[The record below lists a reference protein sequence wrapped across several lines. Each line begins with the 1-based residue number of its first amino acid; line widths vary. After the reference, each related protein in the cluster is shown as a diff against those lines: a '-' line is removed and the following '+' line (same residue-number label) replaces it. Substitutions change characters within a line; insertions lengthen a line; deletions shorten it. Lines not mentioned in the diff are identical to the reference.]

1 MKIITTAS
9 YEETAREA
17 AKVILDELAAK
28 PDLLIGLATG
38 ETAVGLYQNM
48 IAACNAGTADFSR
61 ARTVN
66 LDEYIG
72 CGVED
77 SYRYFM
83 ETQLFNHINIP
94 KENITIA
101 DRTNDADAEVARM
114 RAFFEKNRVDIQL
127 LGMGPNG
134 HIGFNEPDDT
144 LQSLTHWQKLTE
156 ETIAANARFFKSPD
170 DVPRKAITMGMG
182 DIMKAKKILMV
193 IKGESKRECL
203 RQLLEGNTV
212 DPQNPS
218 TFILMHPDVTLVCEK
233 SLMS

>member
-1 MKIITTAS
+1 MKIIVTGN
-9 YEETAREA
+9 YEETAKRA
-17 AKVILDELAAK
+17 AQVLLDELSAK
-28 PDLLIGLATG
+28 PDLLMGLATG
-38 ETAVGLYQNM
+38 ETVVGIYRNL
-48 IAACNAGTADFSR
+48 IDACSSGKADFSR

-72 CGVED
+72 CGRED

-83 ETQLFNHINIP
+83 ESNLFNHINIP

-101 DRTNDADAEVARM
+101 DRANDADAEVARI

-144 LQSLTHWQKLTE
+144 LQSLTHWQQLTQ
-156 ETIAANARFFKSPD
+156 ETIDANSRFFKSPD

-182 DIMKAKKILMV
+182 DILKSRKILMV
-193 IKGESKRECL
+193 IKGESKRACL
-203 RQLLEGNTV
+203 KQLLEGNTV
-212 DPQNPS
+212 TPHNPS
-218 TFILMHPDVTLVCEK
+218 TFLLMHPDVTLVCEK